1 MVGFLSSLVSLE
13 SGCSKGQLGCDIK
26 VGFQKNRLR
35 LLSLSGIF
43 RLVALITEV
52 DINIGIRSEKN
63 QHLDI
68 VVVVVVVVVVGS
80 NKLSRVAVVGRG
92 MEDHQVAQV
101 PPTQV
106 LPT

>member
-1 MVGFLSSLVSLE
+1 MVGFLSSLASLE

-35 LLSLSGIF
+35 LLSLSDIF

-68 VVVVVVVVVVGS
+68 VVVVGS

>member
-13 SGCSKGQLGCDIK
+13 SGCSKGRLGCDIK

-68 VVVVVVVVVVGS
+68 VVVVGS